1 MIKKFQEERDI
12 FLYCDFHGHSRRKNV
27 FMYGCNSNK
36 PGETDKEKI
45 FPKLLSMNCSL
56 FSFPDSCFD
65 IQKSKESTA
74 RVVIWRE
81 FGIMNSYTLEASFCG
96 ADFEKFVDY
105 HFNREMLEE
114 VGRQFCETIS
124 DFCDLEQTK
133 LRLAMEELEIPFL
146 DREADVDALNSNSS
160 DSGESEEEN
169 DKHSTK
175 KKKGKKK
182 TRAKEVQPPLSI
194 NEDSVDPIKKNLK
207 AAQAISK

>member
-45 FPKLLSMNCSL
+45 FPKLLSKNCSL
-56 FSFPDSCFD
+56 FSFLDSCFD

-81 FGIMNSYTLEASFCG
+81 FGILNSYTLEASFCG

-114 VGRQFCETIS
+114 VGRQFCETLH
-124 DFCDLEQTK
+124 DFCDLEQVR
-133 LRLAMEELEIPFL
+133 LRAAMEELEIPFL
-146 DREADVDALNSNSS
+146 DREPEADALNSSNS
-160 DSGESEEEN
+160 DSGESDEEN

-182 TRAKEVQPPLSI
+182 TKVKEPQPPSSA
-194 NEDSVDPIKKNLK
+194 NDDSVDPTKNNLK
-207 AAQAISK
+207 AVQTTSK